1 VMFIFFKHM
10 TIMDM
15 WDRSL
20 ITRATH
26 KTLTTR
32 SHSTRIRS
40 TMARTPRMDCS
51 ATSIRP
57 NIRPLTMQAISF
69 VTITTLLDNLVKYNT
84 FLTSMWLVQEV
95 VLWKQ
100 LVVVEDTV
108 RTSSDLCLLVRNL
121 LCQWDTSV

>member
-1 VMFIFFKHM
+1 
-10 TIMDM
+10 
-15 WDRSL
+15 
-20 ITRATH
+20 
-26 KTLTTR
+26 
-32 SHSTRIRS
+32 
-40 TMARTPRMDCS
+40 
-51 ATSIRP
+51 
-57 NIRPLTMQAISF
+57 MQAISL